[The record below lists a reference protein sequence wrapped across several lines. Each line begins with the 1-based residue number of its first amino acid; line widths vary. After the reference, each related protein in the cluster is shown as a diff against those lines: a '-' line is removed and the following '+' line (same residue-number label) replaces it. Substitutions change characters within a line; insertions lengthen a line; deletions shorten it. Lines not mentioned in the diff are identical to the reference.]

1 MVLDASAH
9 QLVSQLYLV
18 PLSETTELEAPT
30 FASITPDPA
39 TRRPSRPIHPDR
51 LKREEAKLRKQQ
63 AQEERTR
70 RRQQASEAQHIQRAD
85 LKRGDPGRGGAL
97 SLKGAENNKTMML

>member
-1 MVLDASAH
+1 MRLLSISSLPPSATTAS
-9 QLVSQLYLV
+9 
-18 PLSETTELEAPT
+18 EAPT
-30 FASITPDPA
+30 SASITPDPA

-97 SLKGAENNKTMML
+97 SLKGAETTELMFSYIR